1 LNHALLDRYGTLT
14 LDEGLSS
21 LRHTGSLPVPIA
33 PANGVELYYEE
44 TGNPA
49 DPVILLVMGLGTQ
62 LIAWPDPFV
71 EGLAARG
78 FRVIAFDNRDIG
90 LSTHLHGAPA
100 VNPVWAMLASRFGLR
115 FPLAYRLNDMAADA
129 VGLLD
134 ALGIEQAHVVG
145 ASMGGMI
152 AQRVAAGWPDRVLSL
167 TSVMSSSGAPGLPG
181 PPPALRKLLMASR
194 PARPTRC
201 EAVAAGIE
209 VLAAIS
215 YPDAAR
221 PADAYEV
228 MAGRAFDRSYDPI
241 GARRQLLAILADR
254 DRARTL
260 AAITAPTLVI
270 HGAADPLVPLANGVD
285 TARRIAGARIE
296 VIEAMAHDMPPSQV
310 DTMVDLIAAH
320 AGGVS
325 TISQAA

>member
-1 LNHALLDRYGTLT
+1 
-14 LDEGLSS
+14 
-21 LRHTGSLPVPIA
+21 VPIV

-49 DPVILLVMGLGTQ
+49 DPVVLLIMGLGTQ

-100 VNPVWAMLASRFGLR
+100 INPVWAMLASRLGLR

-129 VGLLD
+129 IGLLD
-134 ALGIEQAHVVG
+134 ALGVEQAHIVG

-152 AQRVAAGWPDRVLSL
+152 AQRVTAGWPDRVLSL
-167 TSVMSSSGAPGLPG
+167 TSVMSTSGAPGLPG
-181 PPPALRKLLMASR
+181 PTPALRKMLMASR
-194 PARPTRC
+194 PAQPTRDQAI
-201 EAVAAGIE
+201 EAGVE
-209 VLAAIS
+209 VLRAIS
-215 YPDAAR
+215 YPDTSR

-228 MAGRAFDRSYDPI
+228 MAGRAFDRSYDPT

-254 DRARTL
+254 DRAKALGTI
-260 AAITAPTLVI
+260 AAPTLVI

-285 TARRIAGARIE
+285 TAHRIPGARLE
-296 VIEAMAHDMPPSQV
+296 VIEAMAHDLPPSQV
-310 DTMVDLIAAH
+310 ATMVELIASH
-320 AGGVS
+320 AGGVG